1 LLPSSFRLTGDKHSS
16 LFHRV
21 IEGKKFYKIDTGKPS
36 IDAKSTK
43 KIYIRQIMCEK
54 DKRKKIKKRN
64 GKKLKQQ
71 KTLIIFIFETSR
83 GKIKS

>member
-1 LLPSSFRLTGDKHSS
+1 MQNPQ
-16 LFHRV
+16 
-21 IEGKKFYKIDTGKPS
+21 
-36 IDAKSTK
+36 K